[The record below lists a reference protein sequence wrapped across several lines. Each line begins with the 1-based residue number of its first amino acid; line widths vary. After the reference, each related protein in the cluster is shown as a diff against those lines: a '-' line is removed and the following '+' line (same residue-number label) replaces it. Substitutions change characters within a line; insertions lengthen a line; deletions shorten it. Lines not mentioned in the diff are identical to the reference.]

1 MEIIFSIVV
10 GGLAILGIGLI
21 VVMLISSIRTVLNG
35 SRRR

>member
-21 VVMLISSIRTVLNG
+21 VVMLISGIRTVLNG